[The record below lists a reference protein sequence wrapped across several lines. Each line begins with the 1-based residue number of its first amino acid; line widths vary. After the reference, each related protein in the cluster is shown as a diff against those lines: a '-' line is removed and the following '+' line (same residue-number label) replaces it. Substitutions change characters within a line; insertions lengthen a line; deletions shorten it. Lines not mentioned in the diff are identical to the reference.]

1 MSRTDTL
8 GPAPAAVPAPPPQRT
23 GRSVVYL
30 GLASGMV
37 LVLLVAA
44 FVSWAARDR
53 AGTST
58 AGTDAAG
65 KVPASWARPAV
76 DADGLA
82 GRSGVTITRVAISGA
97 GGLVDLRF
105 RVVDPAKADAL
116 HDASKPPAIIDESS
130 GLVVK
135 NLLMDHAHTGTFK
148 GGVTYYLVFENPGNW
163 LHSGSRVT
171 VLLGDAQVEHVVV
184 R

>member
-1 MSRTDTL
+1 VSRTDTL
-8 GPAPAAVPAPPPQRT
+8 GPAPAAAPVPPPRRT
-23 GRSVVYL
+23 SRSVVYV
-30 GLASGMV
+30 GLASGVV

-44 FVSWAARDR
+44 VVSWAVRDR

-58 AGTDAAG
+58 AGTDAATN
-65 KVPASWARPAV
+65 VPASWARPAV

-82 GRSGVTITRVAISGA
+82 DRSGVTLTRVAITGG

-105 RVVDPAKADAL
+105 RVVDPNKADAL
-116 HDASKPPAIIDESS
+116 HDTSKPPALVDEAS

-135 NLLMDHAHTGTFK
+135 NLLMDHAHTGPFK
-148 GGVTYYLVFENPGNW
+148 AGVTYYLVFENPGNW
-163 LHSGSRVT
+163 LHSGSKVT